1 MHQFSISN
9 KIACAPKHLSDNWL
23 RLFHGQNAETF
34 TVFLRNFPLDNF
46 RFYLKNPEIFT
57 VFSGPIFLRKSKH
70 CNLQGSENR
79 IAPRRRK
86 RLKKRLTSSR

>member
-9 KIACAPKHLSDNWL
+9 KIACAPKHLSDKWL

-57 VFSGPIFLRKSKH
+57 VFFQGGFLLRKSKSTPKAFGVRG
-70 CNLQGSENR
+70 C
-79 IAPRRRK
+79 K
-86 RLKKRLTSSR
+86 LKGNCVGRGWVKK